1 MLGFVYTIDF
11 MMLSCTCIILMLK
24 VVLIESNFLVHKYNC
39 WLDNIVQQIWC
50 SWEKYLFFSIF
61 FLRARLKNIK
71 FGFYSIKHGEL
82 SKMGH
87 ALKKHLFRF
96 ALNTALTPTSEVLW
110 IIWLEIIVQWTVEV
124 SKVGVIKKQ
133 GNNCYKWY
141 L

>member
-1 MLGFVYTIDF
+1 MLAFVYCIDF
-11 MMLSCTCIILMLK
+11 MMLSCIILMLK

-50 SWEKYLFFSIF
+50 PWEKYQFFF
-61 FLRARLKNIK
+61 TGKIK
-71 FGFYSIKHGEL
+71 KYKIGFYSIKHGEL

-87 ALKKHLFRF
+87 DLKKHLFRF

-124 SKVGVIKKQ
+124 SNVGVIKKQ